1 MKLFKKILKIVGAI
15 FVLLLVT
22 VYILFVNFSS
32 PKSDIEIAE
41 EFENSI
47 YKPIISKEKYKNFEF
62 RKLSMQSKIDTT
74 KYTLVFVH
82 GAIGSSLDFKKYMSD
97 SLLNS
102 KANMI
107 SYDRIGY
114 NYEDKHLAQKSIDF
128 EVAILKEV
136 LKEIDPK
143 KTILIGYSYGGP
155 ITLALKEQFKKIVLL
170 APAVYSVVEPMP
182 WMVNFYKWKA
192 TRWLVPHSWKSASEE
207 KITHQAELQKYENT
221 WSNTPSQVISIHGDS
236 DQIVPY
242 ENSLFL
248 EQQFPEKQFKLV
260 TIPKA
265 GHGLVWSNFDFIKEE
280 FLKVLD

>member
-1 MKLFKKILKIVGAI
+1 MKLFKKILKIVMVA
-15 FVLLLVT
+15 FVLLFVG
-22 VYILFVNFSS
+22 VYILFVHFSS
-32 PKSDIEIAE
+32 PKSDIEIVEA
-41 EFENSI
+41 FKKSN
-47 YKPIISKEKYKNFEF
+47 YKPIISKEMYKSFEF
-62 RKLSMQSKIDTT
+62 RKLSMQSEIDTT
-74 KYTLVFVH
+74 KYTVVFVH
-82 GAIGSSLDFKKYMSD
+82 GAIGSSIDFKKYMSD

-102 KANMI
+102 KANLI

-128 EVAILKEV
+128 EVEV
-136 LKEIDPK
+136 LKKVLKGLEFHR
-143 KTILIGYSYGGP
+143 TILVGYSYGGP
-155 ITLALKEQFKKIVLL
+155 IALALKKQFKNIVLL
-170 APAVYSVVEPMP
+170 APAVYSKVEPMP

-207 KITHQAELQKYENT
+207 KITHQSELQKFENS
-221 WSNTPSQVISIHGDS
+221 WSNNPSQVISIHGDS

-248 EQQFPEKQFKLV
+248 EKQFSNKQFKLV
-260 TIPKA
+260 TIPNA